1 MQICAKKFHPV
12 QVDQNTTSLSRT
24 IPANI
29 LLSQGA
35 FCTSRSVTRSITT
48 KKKPT
53 SVEVLDEM
61 KKLSDNGVGKFV
73 ITDKDKVYYKPLPD
87 EINREHI
94 VAHVDFAQYKD
105 NFKADVDGKYFTQKQ
120 FNRLLSNSAD
130 KDILMSEYDHQYK

>member
-1 MQICAKKFHPV
+1 MLKKFHPV

-87 EINREHI
+87 
-94 VAHVDFAQYKD
+94 
-105 NFKADVDGKYFTQKQ
+105 
-120 FNRLLSNSAD
+120 
-130 KDILMSEYDHQYK
+130 

>member
-29 LLSQGA
+29 LLSRGA

-87 EINREHI
+87 EINRERI
-94 VAHVDFAQYKD
+94 VA
-105 NFKADVDGKYFTQKQ
+105 
-120 FNRLLSNSAD
+120 R
-130 KDILMSEYDHQYK
+130 